1 MPYCKH
7 CREFVYSNDS
17 THHCSKKG
25 LLNVDEDD
33 SFLVS
38 TLIGLATDSAIVGG
52 LLGGDLLGGI
62 LGDSLDGDLFD

>member
-7 CREFVYSNDS
+7 CEELVSSSATSHR
-17 THHCSKKG
+17 CKKVG
-25 LLNVDEDD
+25 LLDIDEDD

-38 TLIGLATDSAIVGG
+38 AIIGAATDSALLGG

-62 LGDSLDGDLFD
+62 LGDVLDGDLFD